1 MTQGGGRGRGPPD
14 ATLLSSSLCRS
25 LSAFISSP
33 ESSSSSSSSSSA
45 PLLDA
50 FRFRHSVS
58 GGHRQKQAHQSIN
71 HALNLRLSR
80 AAP

>member
-1 MTQGGGRGRGPPD
+1 MTQGGGRGSPD
-14 ATLLSSSLCRS
+14 TTLLSSSLCRS
-25 LSAFISSP
+25 LRAFISSP

-50 FRFRHSVS
+50 FRFLHSVS
-58 GGHRQKQAHQSIN
+58 GEQRETGTSVNQ
-71 HALNLRLSR
+71 HALNLPLPR